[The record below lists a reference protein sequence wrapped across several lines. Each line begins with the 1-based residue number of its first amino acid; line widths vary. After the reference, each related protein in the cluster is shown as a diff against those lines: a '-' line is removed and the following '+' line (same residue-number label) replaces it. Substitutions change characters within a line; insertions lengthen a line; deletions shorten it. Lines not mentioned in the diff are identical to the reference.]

1 MITRLDND
9 RLYNLASKLYNRL
22 DRLMSESCSG
32 GLSFGWDM
40 PTAWV
45 FFPGTVSLFH
55 WVIQEAAIR
64 RLPWVRPGKPG
75 TQRLLFF

>member
-1 MITRLDND
+1 MVTRLDND
-9 RLYNLASKLYNRL
+9 RLYNLVAKLYNRL

-45 FFPGTVSLFH
+45 FFPGTVALFR
-55 WVIQEAAIR
+55 WALQEAACR
-64 RLPWVRPGKPG
+64 RLPWVRPSKPG